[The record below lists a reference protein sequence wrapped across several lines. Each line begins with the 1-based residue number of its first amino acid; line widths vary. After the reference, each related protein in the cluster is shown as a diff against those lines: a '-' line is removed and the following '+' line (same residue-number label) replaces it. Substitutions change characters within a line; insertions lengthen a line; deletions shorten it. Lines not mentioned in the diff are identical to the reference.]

1 MKSIATAGL
10 VIISVFSL
18 SGCFEETKSVDWWLA
33 HPKETYKKFEEC
45 QKSGSDSDNCKG
57 TVAKLAMRQPFVLFK
72 GLTFQKLCLP
82 GAFRP
87 GDHHN
92 KMLRPGLC
100 VVHASPQYL

>member
-45 QKSGSDSDNCKG
+45 RSL
-57 TVAKLAMRQPFVLFK
+57 VAILIIVR
-72 GLTFQKLCLP
+72 T
-82 GAFRP
+82 
-87 GDHHN
+87 
-92 KMLRPGLC
+92 LRAHLSLNGERRL
-100 VVHASPQYL
+100 VYQ

>member
-45 QKSGSDSDNCKG
+45 QKSGSDADNCKN
-57 TVAKLAMRQPFVLFK
+57 VKRAHLSFERRKAV
-72 GLTFQKLCLP
+72 GLP
-82 GAFRP
+82 I
-87 GDHHN
+87 N
-92 KMLRPGLC
+92 
-100 VVHASPQYL
+100 

>member
-45 QKSGSDSDNCKG
+45 QKSGSDSDNCK
-57 TVAKLAMRQPFVLFK
+57 
-72 GLTFQKLCLP
+72 
-82 GAFRP
+82 
-87 GDHHN
+87 N
-92 KMLRPGLC
+92 
-100 VVHASPQYL
+100 

>member
-45 QKSGSDSDNCKG
+45 QKSGSD
-57 TVAKLAMRQPFVLFK
+57 
-72 GLTFQKLCLP
+72 
-82 GAFRP
+82 
-87 GDHHN
+87 
-92 KMLRPGLC
+92 
-100 VVHASPQYL
+100 